1 MANDIE
7 QGMYSVNKHILN
19 NYSETVVHY
28 QDVPHFD
35 NEKNDE
41 WIEPVMLGPV
51 GVIARSSQSHNRW
64 ILSVNVFSKIDAD
77 TAGNRRNIYRAAE
90 IADVVI
96 TLFSKKDIHYLS
108 LADAYLSTLR
118 FAEATVTDLG
128 VEEDLKG
135 LNVSIDCWVI
145 RAV

>member
-7 QGMYSVNKHILN
+7 QGLYSVNKHILN
-19 NYSETVVHY
+19 NYSETIVDY
-28 QDVPHFD
+28 QDMPHFD
-35 NEKNDE
+35 NIKNDE
-41 WIEPVMLGPV
+41 WIEPVLLGPV
-51 GVIARSSQSHNRW
+51 GVIARANQSHNRW
-64 ILSVNVFSKIDAD
+64 ILSVNVFSRIDIEGE
-77 TAGNRRNIYRAAE
+77 GNRKNLYRAAE

-96 TLFSKKDIHYLS
+96 TLFAKKDIHYLS
-108 LADAYLSTLR
+108 LGDSYLSTLR

-128 VEEDLKG
+128 AEEDLKG